1 MGGGQSGT
9 LTLFRNR
16 LLTGQHLA
24 NSRGGQLKKTPCTSR
39 SIKQCICVQGKILI
53 KSRIKDQTRQWRHPC
68 ASCKI
73 KGKCFRGRELKYNSC
88 RVAQTAEEVSSL
100 LQINLRKICQAP
112 FHFPPLLSFNTF
124 TLPICLEAWIPNSR
138 LKMWTSGEPHEMGGM
153 CISGYSHGDNR
164 SETVK

>member
-1 MGGGQSGT
+1 MKSVTYWPT
-9 LTLFRNR
+9 LSKFK
-16 LLTGQHLA
+16 
-24 NSRGGQLKKTPCTSR
+24 GGQLKKTPCTSR
-39 SIKQCICVQGKILI
+39 SIKQCIYVQGKILI
-53 KSRIKDQTRQWRHPC
+53 KSQIKDQTRQCRHPC
-68 ASCKI
+68 TSCKI

-88 RVAQTAEEVSSL
+88 RVAQTEEEVSSL
-100 LQINLRKICQAP
+100 LKIILRKICQAP